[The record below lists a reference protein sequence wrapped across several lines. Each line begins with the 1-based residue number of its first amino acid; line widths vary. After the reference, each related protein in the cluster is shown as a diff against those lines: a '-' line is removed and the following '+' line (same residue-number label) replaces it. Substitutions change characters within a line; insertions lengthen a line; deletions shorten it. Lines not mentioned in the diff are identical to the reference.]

1 MVPGKKT
8 KENRKQSLPL
18 YFLRGKPPSPKFAR
32 IGSFLTLK
40 PRFGGHFSVT
50 PLETAAEDKAEGLER
65 GTEGSWEE
73 NRLAA
78 PRKELTTGLNG
89 KPASPLLRYSRQSI
103 FSERSG
109 YANSFNYVR
118 WGGGYDTERE
128 ITPRVLETKRTASS
142 SGFPSSS
149 SSLAE
154 MLRFSLT
161 FMSTEP
167 GRWGGLF

>member
-50 PLETAAEDKAEGLER
+50 PPETAAEDKAEGLER

-118 WGGGYDTERE
+118 WGGVRYRERDH
-128 ITPRVLETKRTASS
+128 TPCAGNQTDSEQFWVPVIIL
-142 SGFPSSS
+142 
-149 SSLAE
+149 LA
-154 MLRFSLT
+154 R
-161 FMSTEP
+161 
-167 GRWGGLF
+167 